1 MGIYQVGLKV
11 KQKYDVIEAY
21 NMTLESTVTKLMWIL
36 AQTRDPRRVREMF
49 YTPVA
54 HDLLLF

>member
-1 MGIYQVGLKV
+1 MRV
-11 KQKYDVIEAY
+11 KEKYDVIEAY

-36 AQTRDPRRVREMF
+36 AQTSEPRRVREMF